1 MALTKQTGPVVA
13 WSAGLL
19 AGAGAGVVAA
29 LTSVFAGALMRA
41 SLPPVVPAAGSAF
54 VAGLLGGL
62 LYAWLSRVVS
72 RPRLVF
78 WIVALSLATIDSI
91 FIATLGLP
99 EVVETPPGVP
109 IYGLL
114 VPLGQLAALLGIGR
128 LGQEH
133 FPRAFLPAD
142 AVMHYVTATAIALLV
157 PFWAGR
163 PRRM

>member
-1 MALTKQTGPVVA
+1 MALTKPSGSFVA
-13 WSAGLL
+13 WRAGLL
-19 AGAGAGVVAA
+19 AGAGAGIVAA
-29 LTSVFAGALMRA
+29 LASVFAGALMRA

-114 VPLGQLAALLGIGR
+114 VPLRQLAALLGIGR

-157 PFWAGR
+157 PFWAGPAR
-163 PRRM
+163 EA